1 MFNELIKKLF
11 ILGRL
16 RVQVCDEPSEKVE
29 DKPILDILL
38 SMKEKNVDYIDG
50 TLTVKLR

>member
-11 ILGRL
+11 LLGRL
-16 RVQVCDEPSEKVE
+16 RVKVCDDESVKVE

-38 SMKEKNVDYIDG
+38 SMKEKDVDYIDG
-50 TLTVKLR
+50 ILTVKLS